1 MRFALDI
8 IGVMQI
14 TRSRGCIA
22 GSIVAPSSKSYLQR
36 AIAAG
41 AMAEGVTRLHYKT
54 LCEDAQA
61 AIRVARALDAQVW
74 VGPSLLEMRGSRQL
88 AGHWTD
94 GRERAPG
101 DDGARD
107 DSRRAE
113 QNMEQNLEQAAEQNA
128 ELLLPCGES
137 GLCMRMFAPI
147 AALVG
152 RTAVL
157 EAQGSLCKRPMTM
170 LQTVLPEFGVKVD
183 TEEGHAPV
191 RLSGKLHG
199 GNLCLDASES
209 SQLLTGLLLALPLTA
224 EQSILSVVNPTSRG
238 YLDLTI
244 SVCARFGVRINR
256 AKDYSKFIIPGNQ
269 RYQATDLTVEGDWSA
284 GAFLVVMGAI
294 AGKEEGLLIQG
305 LDLGSTQPDKA
316 ILAAARSAGAKIAA
330 KDEGVIVRKGR
341 LRAFRFDATDCPDL
355 FPPLVVLAAAAPG
368 RSVIK
373 GVHRLRGKESD
384 RAQSLVAMLDSLG
397 GSAHVDDDCF
407 VVEGK
412 ALHGGT
418 VDPNNDHRIA
428 MAAEAA
434 SLITSGEVTICDSDC
449 VDKSWPGFFEDID
462 SIKVNPT

>member
-1 MRFALDI
+1 MRFVVDI

-14 TRSRGCIA
+14 TRSRGCIT
-22 GSIVAPSSKSYLQR
+22 GSIVVPSSKSYLQR

-61 AIRVARALDAQVW
+61 AIRVARALDAEVW
-74 VGPSLLEMRGSRQL
+74 VGPSLLEIRGSRQL
-88 AGHWTD
+88 AGHWTN
-94 GRERAPG
+94 GRESAPG
-101 DDGARD
+101 GDGAHD
-107 DSRRAE
+107 DSRRVEQNAE
-113 QNMEQNLEQAAEQNA
+113 QSA

-147 AALVG
+147 AALLG
-152 RTAVL
+152 RTAIL
-157 EAQGSLCKRPMTM
+157 EAQGSLCKRPMGM

-209 SQLLTGLLLALPLTA
+209 SQVLTGLLLALPLTA

-244 SVCARFGVRINR
+244 SVCARFGVRIR
-256 AKDYSKFIIPGNQ
+256 RDRDYSKFIIPGNQ
-269 RYQATDLTVEGDWSA
+269 RYQATDLAVEGDWSA

-294 AGKEEGLLIQG
+294 AAKEEGLLIQG

-330 KDEGVIVRKGR
+330 KEEGFIVRKGR
-341 LRAFRFDATDCPDL
+341 LKAFRFDATDCPDL

-397 GSAHVDDDCF
+397 GSAHVEDDCF
-407 VVEGK
+407 VVDGK
-412 ALHGGT
+412 ALHGGMI
-418 VDPNNDHRIA
+418 DPNNDHRIA

-434 SLITSGEVTICDSDC
+434 SLITYGEITICDSDC
-449 VDKSWPGFFEDID
+449 VDKSWPGFFEDIN

>member
-1 MRFALDI
+1 MRLAVDI

-41 AMAEGVTRLHYKT
+41 AVAEGVTRLHYKT

-61 AIRVARALDAQVW
+61 AIRVARALDAEVW
-74 VGPSLLEMRGSRQL
+74 VGPSLVEIRGSRQL
-88 AGHWTD
+88 VGHCTN
-94 GRERAPG
+94 GRESAPSG
-101 DDGARD
+101 DGARD
-107 DSRRAE
+107 DSGRVE
-113 QNMEQNLEQAAEQNA
+113 ENVEQNA

-152 RTAVL
+152 RPAVL
-157 EAQGSLCKRPMTM
+157 EAQGSLCKRPMGM
-170 LQTVLPEFGVKVD
+170 LQKVLPEFGVKVD

-191 RLSGKLHG
+191 RLFGKLHG

-224 EQSILSVVNPTSRG
+224 EQSILTVVNPTSRG

-256 AKDYSKFIIPGNQ
+256 DRDYSKFVIPGNQ
-269 RYQATDLTVEGDWSA
+269 HYQATDLAVEGDWSA

-294 AGKEEGLLIQG
+294 AGKEEGLLIRG
-305 LDLGSTQPDKA
+305 LDLESTQPDKA

-355 FPPLVVLAAAAPG
+355 FPPLVVLAAATPG

-397 GSAHVDDDCF
+397 GSAHVDGDYF

-412 ALHGGT
+412 ALHGG
-418 VDPNNDHRIA
+418 VVNPNNDHRIA

-449 VDKSWPGFFEDID
+449 VGKSWPGFFEDIY
-462 SIKVNPT
+462 SIRVNPT